1 MERRAEV
8 WLTIRGVVAIVFGVL
23 AIIWPGLTILALA
36 LLFGAFALVDGIAM
50 LIQAVR
56 GRRPGPQRAAYLLGA
71 LLGVGAGVITLVWPG
86 ITAFV
91 LVVLV
96 GAWAVI
102 TGVLN
107 IWAATATVTRRGWLL
122 VLVGALSLIAGILIL
137 VRPRAGA
144 VALALVIGIY
154 AIIAG
159 VLMLIE
165 AWRVHREHGH
175 PTNQPASAGI

>member
-1 MERRAEV
+1 MERRSEV
-8 WLTIRGVVAIVFGVL
+8 WLTVRGAVAVVFGVL

-36 LLFGAFALVDGIAM
+36 LLFGAFALVDGIGM
-50 LIQAVR
+50 LVEAFR
-56 GRRPGPQRAAYLLGA
+56 GRRTGAQRAAYLLGA
-71 LLGVGAGVITLVWPG
+71 LLGVAAGVITLVWPG

-91 LVVLV
+91 LVVLI
-96 GAWAVI
+96 GAWAVV
-102 TGVLN
+102 TGVIN
-107 IWAATATVTRRGWLL
+107 IWAATVARRGWLL
-122 VLVGALSLIAGILIL
+122 VLVGALSLIAGLLVL
-137 VRPRAGA
+137 VRPGVGA
-144 VALALVIGIY
+144 VALALVIGVY